1 MGAGAVPAA
10 AILQV
15 WLATRPGCG
24 RGARGSGA
32 RRGRR
37 LQRLQCRVED
47 AAGRVRSQACARL
60 RSRLRNFLGL
70 TVAKRPPTGRWSE
83 RGQSASRA
91 VKAAEGAGSQPGRGL
106 GTHPVLGLELRVAEG
121 CPRGVVHR
129 ETGRRVWSQAP
140 EEGLRLPATGA
151 APPACPPTDR
161 PPATSRGAGHTQP
174 GGGWCAAKLGVT
186 PATPGRGAPPTDLGP
201 L

>member
-1 MGAGAVPAA
+1 MR
-10 AILQV
+10 
-15 WLATRPGCG
+15 W
-24 RGARGSGA
+24 
-32 RRGRR
+32 GRR

-47 AAGRVRSQACARL
+47 AAGRVRSQVCTRL
-60 RSRLRNFLGL
+60 RSRLRNLLGL
-70 TVAKRPPTGRWSE
+70 TVAKRPLTGRCSE
-83 RGQSASRA
+83 RGESASRA

-106 GTHPVLGLELRVAEG
+106 GAHPVLGLELRVAEG

-129 ETGRRVWSQAP
+129 ETERPVWSQGP

-174 GGGWCAAKLGVT
+174 GGGWCAASWESHRTHRAEEPQT
-186 PATPGRGAPPTDLGP
+186 PALAPFSPWVSLLLTQG
-201 L
+201 